1 MTETPDQQDKEY
13 LLRCVREHTAK
24 IQRLQDEIVDVGQR
38 RRTHVLNLRKQN
50 VTYKQ
55 IAESMNVSE
64 VTVYK
69 IIVGK

>member
-24 IQRLQDEIVDVGQR
+24 IKRLQDKIVDVGEKR
-38 RRTHVLNLRKQN
+38 RVHVLNLRKQN
-50 VTYKQ
+50 VTYKA